1 MAGLKMT
8 EILVILL
15 IVMLLFGATRLPALG
30 SSLGSAIRNFKRGF
44 SGDDEGKVEADKKL
58 AGTGGVVSS
67 DQQKARENEKG

>member
-8 EILVILL
+8 EILVILA

-44 SGDDEGKVEADKKL
+44 SGEEDEKAEAEKKL
-58 AGTGGVVSS
+58 AGTTGVVSG
-67 DQQKARENEKG
+67 DQPKARDADKA